1 MVDKLRQ
8 ATGTICCCPFC
19 SYAKAKRDIC
29 NPLQDRIPKLCHDG
43 RQSSI
48 STSETSTNKASGGH
62 SMEVL
67 WYSLLTESAL
77 GDACSRVAE
86 GCAGDATDKEVD
98 SMSIAELRSLIHEAA
113 AAAAAAVAV

>member
-1 MVDKLRQ
+1 MMAGSQAFRRQRQ
-8 ATGTICCCPFC
+8 APTKQVVDTRWKF
-19 SYAKAKRDIC
+19 
-29 NPLQDRIPKLCHDG
+29 H
-43 RQSSI
+43 
-48 STSETSTNKASGGH
+48 
-62 SMEVL
+62 L

-86 GCAGDATDKEVD
+86 GCADDATDKEVD